1 MLAWSGLTDS
11 KTQMS
16 RVQVGEEEG
25 KRLLF
30 GDNWRKQKQ
39 RSRERTVPARLG
51 ESRRAPV

>member
-1 MLAWSGLTDS
+1 MAWSGLTDS